1 VRSKQRPL
9 KILYGG
15 NLMTR
20 AGVRLAGLVAAL
32 ATTTML
38 VPAHAADAILSGAIA
53 GPGGDKL
60 GGVTV

>member
-1 VRSKQRPL
+1 
-9 KILYGG
+9 
-15 NLMTR
+15 MTR

-53 GPGGDKL
+53 GPSGDKL
-60 GGVTV
+60 GGVTVSA